1 MSEREMNN
9 FKLWLQSPRISIE
22 ESKITFDATGEGAH
36 GENEY
41 HFELDLP
48 HEINPKVL
56 LTATSTISIITDIT
70 GVFLILYV
78 AEK

>member
-1 MSEREMNN
+1 V
-9 FKLWLQSPRISIE
+9 QSPRINIE

-48 HEINPKVL
+48 HSVNPKV
-56 LTATSTISIITDIT
+56 IIVYTQ
-70 GVFLILYV
+70 
-78 AEK
+78 